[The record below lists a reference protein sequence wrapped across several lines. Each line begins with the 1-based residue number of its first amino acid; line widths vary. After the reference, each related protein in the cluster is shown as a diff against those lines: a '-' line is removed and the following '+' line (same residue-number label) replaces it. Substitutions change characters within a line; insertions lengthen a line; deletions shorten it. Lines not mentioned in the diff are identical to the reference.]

1 MERGGSHSMHTLS
14 NSGPA
19 WKHSFWHWFRSHH
32 NLWSRGNLDAAFAQ
46 FFNTIISLM
55 LIVTVCHVRPWVSML
70 PSFRIC
76 LALLALC
83 ESVPF
88 SPLVQTRS
96 QMGAELLH
104 EHVVPGATR
113 MFVVWRV
120 MLCAVV

>member
-70 PSFRIC
+70 PPFRLC
-76 LALLALC
+76 LALYLLYVRACPFRPSCRPGPKWGLSCFMSTSSLAPPVC
-83 ESVPF
+83 
-88 SPLVQTRS
+88 
-96 QMGAELLH
+96 LLFG
-104 EHVVPGATR
+104 E
-113 MFVVWRV
+113 
-120 MLCAVV
+120 